1 MYVGDTHASV
11 PRPTKELKGFAKLAL
26 QPGET
31 RRITVP
37 LDARAFA
44 YYDPDVKQ
52 WKTAPGEFQV
62 LVGSSPAKIELKGSV
77 AIR

>member
-1 MYVGDTHASV
+1 MGDTHASL
-11 PRPTKELKGFAKLAL
+11 PRPPKELKGFAKVTL

-31 RRITVP
+31 RRVTVP
-37 LDARAFA
+37 LDGRAFA

-62 LVGSSPAKIELKGSV
+62 LVGSSSAKIELKGSV